1 MKSERLLYSIGDI
14 ADQYI
19 SEAGAEEP
27 QRRRGTAFFR
37 KTALLVAIV
46 AAAALLCAAGIY
58 VATGGDL
65 WLQIPAKDPEKVV
78 RKALESQAGKDYTVS
93 IEVESV
99 AVDQEETV
107 RVRDNFIRGELA
119 RRRGWSD
126 EYLDEHFV
134 VVKAVYYAEYDHA
147 MTTRNDG
154 DVVMYFYLVRDV
166 DSGNWSIVDNSGNMN
181 LVQSPDVSAPA
192 PSALPGIQEQ
202 IEAYLSERFT
212 NKYARYYDG
221 LHYEMKYYEETVS
234 DGVCTATFLWTM
246 YHLANGWDIG
256 SDAGKEFGGN
266 QWLQVTAAVNEDG
279 LLDPDTILV
288 YSDEAP
294 TGPPDYV
301 ILEEYSAPL
310 PRIQWKKQI
319 MDYMSG
325 RYTEKYSARCDGDS
339 LRCDMNYYEETT
351 ENGVYTATFIWAVCY
366 PGGDGPY
373 GPITEVDFYDLRVT
387 AAFDDSGI
395 LDMGTVAILAE
406 ERLADPPDIS
416 GPDAEMFPT
425 QTAGQ

>member
-1 MKSERLLYSIGDI
+1 MKNERLLYAIGGI
-14 ADQYI
+14 ADRYI
-19 SEAGAEEP
+19 SEAEAEEP
-27 QRRRGTAFFR
+27 QRRRGMAFFR

-58 VATGGDL
+58 VAAGGDL

-78 RKALESQAGKDYTVS
+78 QKALENQVGKDYTVS
-93 IEVESV
+93 IQVESV
-99 AVDQEETV
+99 AVDEEETV

-181 LVQSPDVSAPA
+181 LVQDPDVSAPP
-192 PSALPGIQEQ
+192 PSAPPGIQEQ
-202 IEAYLSERFT
+202 IEAYLTERFT
-212 NKYARYYDG
+212 NKYAQYYDG
-221 LHYEMKYYEETVS
+221 LHFKMSHYSQTVE
-234 DGVCTATFLWTM
+234 DGACTATFRWTM
-246 YHLANGWDIG
+246 YHLANGWDIE

-266 QWLQVTAAVNEDG
+266 QWLQITAAVNEDG
-279 LLDPDTILV
+279 LLDLDTILV

-294 TGPPDYV
+294 AGPPDYV

-310 PRIQWKKQI
+310 PGIQWRKQI
-319 MDYMSG
+319 MDYMSE
-325 RYTEKYSARCDGDS
+325 RYVEKYSAQCDGDS
-339 LRCDMNYYEETT
+339 LRCSMNDYKETT
-351 ENGVYTATFIWAVCY
+351 ENGVYTATFIWAVYY
-366 PGGDGPY
+366 PDSEGPY
-373 GPITEVDFYDLRVT
+373 GPTTGADFYDLRVT

-395 LDMGTVAILAE
+395 LDIDTVAILTE
-406 ERLADPPDIS
+406 ERLTDSPDIS
-416 GPDAEMFPT
+416 GPDAEILPT
-425 QTAGQ
+425 QTVGQ